1 MANQHTSLSALFTAI
16 ANAIRAKTGG
26 TAQIVA
32 DTFPA
37 AIAGISTGV
46 DTSDATAGAGDVL
59 SGKTFYAGGVKK
71 TGSIATYAGS
81 TSVTP
86 GTSAQTLSTAGK
98 YLDADIIVAA
108 AQASGKQ
115 VATGTFTPTKNNLRR
130 YPVSVTGLGFTPAMV
145 VLYEKD
151 AGGALN
157 SDYEYVLFSVS
168 GLWTALAQ
176 DKTTLAWIS
185 RNNENSVLHITLE
198 SGGFSLSTTDNT
210 YGVFTSPYNYIAIG
224 A

>member
-1 MANQHTSLSALFTAI
+1 MANQHASLSALFTAI

-46 DTSDATAGAGDVL
+46 DTSDATAGTGDVL

-98 YLDADIIVAA
+98 YLNTNIIVAA

-115 VATGTFTPTKNNLRR
+115 VATGSVTPTRNDLYR
-130 YPVSVTGLGFTPAMV
+130 YPVEVTGLGFTPSTV
-145 VLYEKD
+145 VFYVNSASDISTESKNYVVASISGAWTVLKK
-151 AGGALN
+151 GALIGFVYRN
-157 SDYEYVLFSVS
+157 ISSSSVYLKLKD
-168 GLWTALAQ
+168 GGFELLA
-176 DKTTLAWIS
+176 
-185 RNNENSVLHITLE
+185 NE
-198 SGGFSLSTTDNT
+198 SGYYVETAK
-210 YGVFTSPYNYIAIG
+210 YNYIAIG

>member
-86 GTSAQTLSTAGK
+86 GTSAQTLQTAGK
-98 YLDADIIVAA
+98 YLNADIIVAA
-108 AQASGKQ
+108 AQASGKP
-115 VATGTFTPTKNNLRR
+115 VVTGSVTPTKSNL
-130 YPVSVTGLGFTPAMV
+130 YDYDVTVTGLGFTPSIV
-145 VLYEKD
+145 VFYVNEVNDIPMASKSYVVASISGAWTVLAKGATISFVRGNTSSSSVYLELR
-151 AGGALN
+151 AGGFRLSAN
-157 SDYEYVLFSVS
+157 SSSYYVGTFKY
-168 GLWTALAQ
+168 
-176 DKTTLAWIS
+176 D
-185 RNNENSVLHITLE
+185 
-198 SGGFSLSTTDNT
+198 
-210 YGVFTSPYNYIAIG
+210 YIAIG

>member
-1 MANQHTSLSALFTAI
+1 MANQHASLSALFTAI

-46 DTSDATAGAGDVL
+46 DTSDATAGTGDVL

-86 GTSAQTLSTAGK
+86 GTSAQTLQTAGK
-98 YLDADIIVAA
+98 YLDANIIVAA

-115 VATGTFTPTKNNLRR
+115 VATGSVTPTRNDLYR
-130 YPVSVTGLGFTPAMV
+130 YPVEVTGLGFTPSTV
-145 VLYEKD
+145 VFYVNSASDISTESKNYVVASISGAWTVLKK
-151 AGGALN
+151 GALIGFVYRN
-157 SDYEYVLFSVS
+157 ISSSSVYLKLKD
-168 GLWTALAQ
+168 GGFELLA
-176 DKTTLAWIS
+176 
-185 RNNENSVLHITLE
+185 NE
-198 SGGFSLSTTDNT
+198 SGYYVETAK
-210 YGVFTSPYNYIAIG
+210 YNYIAIG

>member
-1 MANQHTSLSALFTAI
+1 MANQHASLSALFTAI

-46 DTSDATAGAGDVL
+46 DTSDATAGTGDVL

-86 GTSAQTLSTAGK
+86 GTSAQTLQTAGK
-98 YLDADIIVAA
+98 YLDANIIVAA

-115 VATGTFTPTKNNLRR
+115 VATGSVTPTRNDLYR
-130 YPVSVTGLGFTPAMV
+130 YPVEVTGLGFTPSTV
-145 VLYEKD
+145 VFYVNSASDISTESKNYVVASISGAWTVLKK
-151 AGGALN
+151 GALIGFVYRN
-157 SDYEYVLFSVS
+157 TSTSVVNLTMTN
-168 GLWTALAQ
+168 GGFYLTA
-176 DKTTLAWIS
+176 T
-185 RNNENSVLHITLE
+185 E
-198 SGGFSLSTTDNT
+198 SGYYVETAK
-210 YGVFTSPYNYIAIG
+210 YNYIAIG

>member
-1 MANQHTSLSALFTAI
+1 MANTHQSLSALFTAI

-59 SGKTFYAGGVKK
+59 SGKTFYAGGAKK

-98 YLDADIIVAA
+98 YLNADIIVAA
-108 AQASGKQ
+108 AQTSGKQ
-115 VATGTFTPTKNNLRR
+115 VATGSVAPTRDNL
-130 YPVSVTGLGFTPAMV
+130 YNYSVEVTGLGFTPSIVIFYVNSASDISTNSNNRV
-145 VLYEKD
+145 VASISGAWTVLKK
-151 AGGALN
+151 GALIGFVYRN
-157 SDYEYVLFSVS
+157 ISSSSVYLKLTD
-168 GLWTALAQ
+168 GGFELLA
-176 DKTTLAWIS
+176 
-185 RNNENSVLHITLE
+185 NE
-198 SGGFSLSTTDNT
+198 SGYYVETAK
-210 YGVFTSPYNYIAIG
+210 YNYIAIG

>member
-1 MANQHTSLSALFTAI
+1 MANQHASLSALFTAI

-46 DTSDATAGAGDVL
+46 DTSDATAGTGDVL

-86 GTSAQTLSTAGK
+86 GTSAQTLQTAGK
-98 YLDADIIVAA
+98 YLDANIIVAA

-115 VATGTFTPTKNNLRR
+115 VATESVTPTRNDLYR
-130 YPVSVTGLGFTPAMV
+130 YPVEVTGLGFTPSTV
-145 VLYEKD
+145 VFYVNSASDISTESKNYVVASISGAWTVLKK
-151 AGGALN
+151 GALIGFVYRN
-157 SDYEYVLFSVS
+157 ISSSSVYLKLKD
-168 GLWTALAQ
+168 GGFELLA
-176 DKTTLAWIS
+176 
-185 RNNENSVLHITLE
+185 NE
-198 SGGFSLSTTDNT
+198 SGYYVETAK
-210 YGVFTSPYNYIAIG
+210 YNYIAIG

>member
-86 GTSAQTLSTAGK
+86 GTSAQTLQTAGK
-98 YLDADIIVAA
+98 YLNADIIVAA

-115 VATGTFTPTKNNLRR
+115 VATGSVAPTRDNLYN
-130 YPVSVTGLGFTPAMV
+130 YPVEVTGLGFTPSTVIFYVNSASDMSTDSNNRV
-145 VLYEKD
+145 VTSISGAWTVLKK
-151 AGGALN
+151 GALISFVYRN
-157 SDYEYVLFSVS
+157 ISSSSVY
-168 GLWTALAQ
+168 LKPT
-176 DKTTLAWIS
+176 D
-185 RNNENSVLHITLE
+185 
-198 SGGFSLSTTDNT
+198 GGFKLLANDSGYYVET
-210 YGVFTSPYNYIAIG
+210 VKYNYIAIG